1 MTQVTRFWT
10 KTLSNP
16 FVREGAGRLSILS
29 LLLLGAIAGV
39 LHVYLKYPLSIPG
52 RHGLEWMALVLFGRC
67 LSDNRYAATI
77 LAAGAAGSYLMQS
90 AFLPLAHDFKPALVF
105 MLTGACADMIFRF
118 TKDRLPMIVNAGVI
132 GGLAFVS
139 KPLVMYCLFLGGMQ
153 VGSFIKNPDY
163 LPFVSHFLFGLTGGV
178 GGAMLARA
186 ATAKQ
191 TRDSNRQ

>member
-1 MTQVTRFWT
+1 MAQVTRFWT

-16 FVREGAGRLSILS
+16 FVREGTRLSILS
-29 LLLLGAIAGV
+29 LLLLGAVAGV

-77 LAAGAAGSYLMQS
+77 LASGAAGSYLMQS

-105 MLTGACADMIFRF
+105 MLTGACADIIFRF
-118 TKDRLPMIVNAGVI
+118 TRNRLPVLVNAGLI
-132 GGLAFVS
+132 GGLAFIS
-139 KPLVMYCLFLGGMQ
+139 KPLVMYCLFLGGMK

-163 LPFVSHFLFGLTGGV
+163 LPFVSHFLFGMTGGV
-178 GGAMLARA
+178 GGAILARA
-186 ATAKQ
+186 AMLKTS
-191 TRDSNRQ
+191 RDSSQQ